1 VGREISIE
9 GLLALAFAQ
18 GAAQQAN
25 QLIHDVRGQVAQ
37 QQGKGFNY
45 EVVLT
50 GRSSV
55 HLLRV
60 VAPRL
65 ALYLRGKRMGVTDC
79 APVFLSVF
87 WHETIYFVHAADFFE
102 LVRESLGLDEAA
114 FAAVARR
121 WAETGVSSA
130 GALPPG

>member
-1 VGREISIE
+1 VGRELSIE

-18 GAAQQAN
+18 GPAPQAN
-25 QLIHDVRGQVAQ
+25 QLIHDVRGQVARE
-37 QQGKGFNY
+37 QGKGFNY

-65 ALYLRGKRMGVTDC
+65 ALYLKGKRMGVEDC
-79 APVFLSVF
+79 GPVFLSVF
-87 WHETIYFVHAADFFE
+87 WHETLHFVRARDFFE
-102 LVRESLGLDEAA
+102 LVREGMGLDEEA
-114 FAAVARR
+114 FVAVTRR